1 MNTPVCDF
9 LKINRKIKNRFYM
22 PGHKGKY
29 PDDITEI
36 DGADVLYKPNGI
48 ILESEKIAS
57 RIFNSQA
64 TFYSVEG
71 ASLCIR
77 ASVYLVKE
85 ICLNHKKNPFILAC
99 RNAHSSFISAC
110 AISDVDVE
118 WLYSENQSVL
128 TCNVTPEQL
137 NEALKRTKASAFYLT
152 CPDYLG
158 NMSNIGVF
166 AEICHKNG
174 ALFIVDNAH
183 GAYLKFLPASFH
195 PLDYNADIVIDSAH
209 KTLPCL
215 TGTAYLH
222 IGKNAPV
229 FLKENAN
236 DALYLFA
243 STSPSYLLIASL
255 DYFNGQVEKFKK
267 ELFKTCNLVSILKE
281 KLSVI
286 GYSIVGNEPLKLT
299 IFAKSY
305 GYYGYEI
312 AEYLKNKKIIAE
324 FYDKDFITFM
334 FSPSNTSKQLKS
346 LYKAL
351 TALPKRHKITELS
364 PCSTKLKKVLSIK
377 DAIFS
382 QNEEIPIE
390 KAEGRIISQ
399 LTLSCPPAIPIAV
412 SGEKLDK
419 NAVKLLYYY
428 GIKKIKVIK
437 KI

>member
-1 MNTPVCDF
+1 
-9 LKINRKIKNRFYM
+9 M

-48 ILESEKIAS
+48 ILESEKTAS

-85 ICLNHKKNPFILAC
+85 ICLNYKKNPLILAC

-118 WLYSENQSVL
+118 WLYGENQSVL

-158 NMSNIGVF
+158 YMSNIGVF

-195 PLDYNADIVIDSAH
+195 PLDFNADLVIDSAH

-222 IGKNAPV
+222 VGKNAPA

-236 DALYLFA
+236 GALYLFA

-281 KLSVI
+281 KLSAI
-286 GYSIVGNEPLKLT
+286 GYSIIGNEPLKLT

-324 FYDKDFITFM
+324 FYDDDFITFM
-334 FSPSNTSKQLKS
+334 ISPLNKLKQLKT
-346 LYKAL
+346 LEKAL
-351 TALPKRHKITELS
+351 TFLPKKEKISITA
-364 PCSTKLKKVLSIK
+364 PNFVKLKKVTTIRK
-377 DAIFS
+377 AVFS
-382 QNEEIPIE
+382 PYEEILTE
-390 KAEGRIISQ
+390 NAEGRILSN

-412 SGEKLDK
+412 SGEKLDE
-419 NAVKLLYYY
+419 NAIKLLKYY
-428 GIKKIKVIK
+428 GINKVKVVKKL
-437 KI
+437 

>member
-9 LKINRKIKNRFYM
+9 LKTNRKVKNRFYM

-48 ILESEKIAS
+48 ILESEKIAG
-57 RIFNSQA
+57 RIYNSQA

-71 ASLCIR
+71 ASLCVR

-85 ICLNHKKNPFILAC
+85 ICLNHKKNPLILAC

-118 WLYSENQSVL
+118 WLYGDNQSVL

-137 NEALKRTKASAFYLT
+137 NDALKRTKASAFYLT

-158 NMSNIGVF
+158 YMSNIGVF

-183 GAYLKFLPASFH
+183 GAYLKFLPTSFH
-195 PLDYNADIVIDSAH
+195 PLDFNADLVIDSAH

-222 IGKNAPV
+222 VGKNAPV
-229 FLKENAN
+229 FFKENAN
-236 DALYLFA
+236 GALYLFA

-255 DYFNGQVEKFKK
+255 DYFNGQVENFKK
-267 ELFKTCNLVSILKE
+267 ELFKTCNLVSLLKE
-281 KLSVI
+281 KLSTI
-286 GYSIVGNEPLKLT
+286 GYSIIGNEPLKLT
-299 IFAKSY
+299 IYAKSY

-312 AEYLKNKKIIAE
+312 AEYLKNYKIIAE
-324 FYDKDFITFM
+324 FYDNDFITFM
-334 FSPSNTSKQLKS
+334 ISPLNKLKQIKS
-346 LYKAL
+346 IEKAL
-351 TALPKRHKITELS
+351 TLLPKKEKINVIA
-364 PCSTKLKKVLSIK
+364 PNFVKLKKALSIRK
-377 DAIFS
+377 AVFS
-382 QNEEIPIE
+382 PYEEILTE
-390 KAEGRIISQ
+390 HAEGRILST

-412 SGEKLDK
+412 SGEKLDE
-419 NAVKLLYYY
+419 NAIKLLKYYK
-428 GIKKIKVIK
+428 INKVKVVKKI
-437 KI
+437 